1 MYQLLRPREAW
12 SIGLLLTALVMSAS
26 GLTHTAQSGP
36 LLDEAPYVVVLGIT
50 QDGGVPQAG
59 ATPDPDSEAEEFKRH
74 VVSLAIIDP
83 ETDERWMIDATPDFP
98 EQLRAL
104 DRLAPVPETPGLRG
118 ILLTH
123 AHMGH
128 YTGLMHLGH
137 EAIGAQLVPVYA
149 MPRMAEF
156 LKTNGPWSQLVR
168 LENIVIHP
176 LQDGTPVRLNRRLSV
191 TPLLVPHRQEYSE
204 VVGYRIEGPARSV
217 LFVPD
222 IDRWDEWGR
231 DRQGQHLEDELARV
245 DVAYLDGTFFA
256 DREIDGRDMSS
267 FPHPFITTTMERLGP
282 LPADERKKV
291 RFIHLNHTN
300 PALRHE
306 SAARRAIEA
315 AGFRVAEE
323 LERVYLSE

>member
-1 MYQLLRPREAW
+1 MYQLLRLRGRW
-12 SIGLLLTALVMSAS
+12 SIGLLLTALVTSAA
-26 GLTHTAQSGP
+26 GLARTEPSGP
-36 LLDEAPYVVVLGIT
+36 LLDEAPYVVVLGIA

-59 ATPDPDSEAEEFKRH
+59 AKPDPNSEADEFKRH

-83 ETDERWMIDATPDFP
+83 ETAERWMIDATPDFP
-98 EQLRAL
+98 AQLRAL
-104 DRLAPVPETPGLRG
+104 DRIAPVPETPGLRG
-118 ILLTH
+118 IFLTH
-123 AHMGH
+123 THMGH

-137 EAIGAQLVPVYA
+137 EAIGAQRVPVYA

-156 LKTNGPWSQLVR
+156 LRTNGPWSQLVR
-168 LENIVIHP
+168 LENIGIHP
-176 LQDGTPVRLNRRLSV
+176 LSDGTPVHLNRRLSV
-191 TPLLVPHRQEYSE
+191 TPVLVPHRQEYSE

-231 DRQGQHLEDELARV
+231 DRQGRRLEDELARV

-256 DREIDGRDMSS
+256 NREVDGRDMSS

-282 LPADERKKV
+282 LPARERAKV

-300 PALRHE
+300 PALRRE
-306 SAARRAIEA
+306 SDARRAIEA

-323 LERVYLSE
+323 LERVSLSE

>member
-1 MYQLLRPREAW
+1 
-12 SIGLLLTALVMSAS
+12 
-26 GLTHTAQSGP
+26 
-36 LLDEAPYVVVLGIT
+36 VVVLGIA

-59 ATPDPDSEAEEFKRH
+59 AKPGPDSEADEFKRH

-83 ETDERWMIDATPDFP
+83 ETAERWMIDATPDFP
-98 EQLRAL
+98 AQLRAL
-104 DRLAPVPETPGLRG
+104 DRIAPVPGTPGLQG
-118 ILLTH
+118 IFLTH
-123 AHMGH
+123 THMGH

-137 EAIGAQLVPVYA
+137 EAIGAHRVPVYA

-156 LKTNGPWSQLVR
+156 LRTNGPWSQLVR
-168 LENIVIHP
+168 LENIVIYP
-176 LQDGTPVRLNRRLSV
+176 LRDGTPVRLNRRLSV

-204 VVGYRIEGPARSV
+204 VVGYRIEGPTQSV

-222 IDRWDEWGR
+222 IDRWDQWDRHGR
-231 DRQGQHLEDELARV
+231 HLETELGRV

-256 DREIDGRDMSS
+256 DREIDGRDMSG

-282 LPADERKKV
+282 LPANERAKV

-300 PALRHE
+300 PALRRE

-323 LERVYLSE
+323 LERVHLTE